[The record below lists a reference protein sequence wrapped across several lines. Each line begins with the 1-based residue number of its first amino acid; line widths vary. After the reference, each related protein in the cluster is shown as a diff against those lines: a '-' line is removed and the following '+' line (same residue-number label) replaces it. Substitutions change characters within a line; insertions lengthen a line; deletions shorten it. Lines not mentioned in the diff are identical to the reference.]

1 MPLRLRKAT
10 STVRSGCC
18 GSPEAIPSATFQT
31 ILQTHLY
38 PNRRVEFRPHNCCLL
53 VEQAQEICCR
63 ANGNGT
69 APRAVPGPCSRNTR
83 PKGKASENWFGLLP
97 QPHLKPKA
105 KPGIPLRRRVFPP
118 PRGSEVDAN

>member
-1 MPLRLRKAT
+1 MPSRLRKAT

-53 VEQAQEICCR
+53 VEQAQEICCG
-63 ANGNGT
+63 ANGNGR
-69 APRAVPGPCSRNTR
+69 APRAALGPCPRTTR
-83 PKGKASENWFGLLP
+83 PKGKASDNPFCLLP
-97 QPHLKPKA
+97 PPHFNPQPT
-105 KPGIPLRRRVFPP
+105 
-118 PRGSEVDAN
+118 